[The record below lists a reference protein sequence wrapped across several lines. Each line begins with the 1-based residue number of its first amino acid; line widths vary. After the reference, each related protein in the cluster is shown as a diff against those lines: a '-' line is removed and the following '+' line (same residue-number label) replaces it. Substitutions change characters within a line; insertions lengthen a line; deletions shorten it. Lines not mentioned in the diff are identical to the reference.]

1 MKGLYLYIYLYI
13 CIYIHHFVLISR
25 KQARTQCWAFTAST
39 SFDESSTAR
48 LIHDDII
55 SSEVGLGLVYVIFAT
70 YSGGWG

>member
-1 MKGLYLYIYLYI
+1 MKGLYLYIYVYI
-13 CIYIHHFVLISR
+13 SIIFVLISR

-39 SFDESSTAR
+39 SFDEYSTAR